1 MAKQTGANNLKGYI
15 SSSYR
20 TDKTVNEII
29 SAINN
34 NKQVIFIFNDLEN
47 SEYYVYSA
55 TGYYN
60 RFTSGEQEYTL
71 FTHGGNFS
79 AHSLNDY
86 FIQNGFS

>member
-1 MAKQTGANNLKGYI
+1 MAKQTGTNNLKGGYI
-15 SSSYR
+15 PSYR

-47 SEYYVYSA
+47 SGYHVYSA

-86 FIQNGFS
+86 FSY

>member
-1 MAKQTGANNLKGYI
+1 MAKQTGTNNLKGGYI
-15 SSSYR
+15 PSYR

-47 SEYYVYSA
+47 SGYHVHSA
-55 TGYYN
+55 KGYYN
-60 RFTSGEQEYTL
+60 KSSSGEQEYTL
-71 FTHGGNFS
+71 FTYGGNFS

-86 FIQNGFS
+86 FSY